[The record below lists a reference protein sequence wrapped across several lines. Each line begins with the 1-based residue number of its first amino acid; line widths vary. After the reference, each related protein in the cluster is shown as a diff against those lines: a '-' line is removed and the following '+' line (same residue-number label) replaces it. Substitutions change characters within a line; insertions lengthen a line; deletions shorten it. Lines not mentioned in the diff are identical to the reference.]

1 MPAKTSDDKGQ
12 GSQSPTERT
21 ETAEKAACLLKDGD
35 DSRRKG
41 MTAEGRRW
49 LKAEGKAAKLTDSAT
64 ECALHENVT
73 AISCALPQKRPNF
86 AAKTSVGVQN
96 QVSRKNHHHGHQM

>member
-1 MPAKTSDDKGQ
+1 MPARTSDDKGQ

-21 ETAEKAACLLKDGD
+21 ESAEKAACLQKERD
-35 DSRRKG
+35 DSRGKA
-41 MTAEGRRW
+41 MAEGRR
-49 LKAEGKAAKLTDSAT
+49 GAAKLTDSAT